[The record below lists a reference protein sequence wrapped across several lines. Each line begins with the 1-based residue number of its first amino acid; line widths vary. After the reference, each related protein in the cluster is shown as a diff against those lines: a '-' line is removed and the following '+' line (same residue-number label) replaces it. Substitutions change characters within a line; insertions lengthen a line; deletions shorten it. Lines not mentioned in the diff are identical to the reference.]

1 MWFDVSQTAGK
12 ATAESIE
19 VTTQMGN
26 QNRNRKGATQSV
38 SLYNL
43 YKNRSYRCQVTM
55 MGNALIQP
63 TMYFNLRNVPMFS
76 GPYMILEVSH
86 RISPGSFTTYFTGVR
101 QPTASLPIL
110 DDYIQSLRKN
120 LLQSIIEKLEQD
132 KIEQERQANANNPKN
147 NTASNTSLITDC
159 IKNAYK
165 DYQKFSAITPT
176 QTTINVSDMYKKIVD
191 TTPNVMLQKLIF
203 CRIYFSSLDNSNTN
217 RFTSVNNNYA
227 GIFLDSNNNWG
238 ANGEENLSKKFYCA
252 LGNTV
257 NAVFENEVKVISL
270 LKNKWESRVVSV
282 KDNITDITKF
292 IVNNYDA
299 KTNNNAY
306 NSLNSVDRDNYTN
319 IINNAVNLFNTLKN
333 R

>member
-1 MWFDVSQTAGK
+1 
-12 ATAESIE
+12 
-19 VTTQMGN
+19 
-26 QNRNRKGATQSV
+26 
-38 SLYNL
+38 
-43 YKNRSYRCQVTM
+43 
-55 MGNALIQP
+55 
-63 TMYFNLRNVPMFS
+63 
-76 GPYMILEVSH
+76 
-86 RISPGSFTTYFTGVR
+86 
-101 QPTASLPIL
+101 
-110 DDYIQSLRKN
+110 
-120 LLQSIIEKLEQD
+120 
-132 KIEQERQANANNPKN
+132 
-147 NTASNTSLITDC
+147 
-159 IKNAYK
+159 
-165 DYQKFSAITPT
+165 
-176 QTTINVSDMYKKIVD
+176 MYKKIVD

-203 CRIYFSSLDNSNTN
+203 CRIYFISLDNSNTN

>member
-1 MWFDVSQTAGK
+1 MHLKKTIPKPEGTLEFANTLFGTFLNVDYRNSSSKLVCFYGGKPSEQLDLKNNVDYRFRNDAFELRRASDNPLVENQINKKDWALSNKVVGFNVDIGPQNQQIFMGFDVSQTAGK

-19 VTTQMGN
+19 VTTKMGN

-191 TTPNVMLQKLIF
+191 TTPNVSILHCLMGFPK
-203 CRIYFSSLDNSNTN
+203 
-217 RFTSVNNNYA
+217 
-227 GIFLDSNNNWG
+227 
-238 ANGEENLSKKFYCA
+238 
-252 LGNTV
+252 
-257 NAVFENEVKVISL
+257 VF
-270 LKNKWESRVVSV
+270 R
-282 KDNITDITKF
+282 
-292 IVNNYDA
+292 
-299 KTNNNAY
+299 
-306 NSLNSVDRDNYTN
+306 
-319 IINNAVNLFNTLKN
+319 LF
-333 R
+333 